1 MNVSIYL
8 LLGSNLGD
16 RLENI
21 TRARHEISRHIGPI
35 ITASSLYKTA
45 AWGKTEQ
52 PDFYNQVLEL
62 ATVLTPEALLITIL
76 EIEKQ
81 VGRVRE
87 ERWGP
92 RIIDIDILFYGNLIV
107 STDNLRIPHPEI
119 QNRKFT
125 LLPLAE
131 IAGNFIHPKIQK
143 TIDEILQESTDAL
156 PVEKL

>member
-1 MNVSIYL
+1 MSVPIYL

-21 TRARHEISRHIGPI
+21 TRARQEISRHVGPI
-35 ITASSLYKTA
+35 ITTSSLYKTA

-62 ATVLTPEALLITIL
+62 TTILSPYALLNKIL
-76 EIEKQ
+76 EIEKH
-81 VGRVRE
+81 VGRVRN

-92 RIIDIDILFYGNLIV
+92 RIMDIDILFYGDMIV
-107 STDNLRIPHPEI
+107 STEYLTIPHPEI

-131 IAGNFIHPKIQK
+131 IARNLIHPKIKK
-143 TIDEILQESTDAL
+143 TIQEILLESDDTL